1 MVENHLM
8 LVEVMVTEME
18 PTKVI
23 TQGKDAYG
31 GVARGGGGH
40 GGAALLKYI
49 VRVSLSLSVQLRGD
63 SPSRPMVDDIKFTW
77 VIKKFSSLVSNKSY
91 SDKVVIGGCK
101 WSLMAYPGGNSKAST
116 LCLSIWVN
124 DGPNV
129 CSGWSEHAKLSCTIV
144 NKNPEKVS
152 QLEETYRA
160 EHTKWGFTSIIP
172 LSELED
178 KNGGFIVNGEVK
190 IVVEIEIFVLVK
202 QPLKKTKLNDKGE
215 LVDVNGF
222 QVLPSQV
229 KFARRIFEKHS
240 DVALVLRAKNK
251 HLRTACMN
259 VLLCLIETSCL
270 APGELSS
277 EDLVEADNALAYVKN
292 AGFKVDWLE
301 KKLTKVKENK
311 GKVHIGEIRMRELEE
326 EQKNLK
332 QKSLEVEALLEK
344 EKADVLAAKTHLT
357 LDEFV

>member
-1 MVENHLM
+1 M
-8 LVEVMVTEME
+8 
-18 PTKVI
+18 
-23 TQGKDAYG
+23 G
-31 GVARGGGGH
+31 
-40 GGAALLKYI
+40 
-49 VRVSLSLSVQLRGD
+49 
-63 SPSRPMVDDIKFTW
+63 DDIKFTW

-178 KNGGFIVNGEVK
+178 ENGGFIVNGEVK

-326 EQKNLK
+326 ELKNLK

>member
-1 MVENHLM
+1 M
-8 LVEVMVTEME
+8 L
-18 PTKVI
+18 
-23 TQGKDAYG
+23 
-31 GVARGGGGH
+31 
-40 GGAALLKYI
+40 
-49 VRVSLSLSVQLRGD
+49 
-63 SPSRPMVDDIKFTW
+63 
-77 VIKKFSSLVSNKSY
+77 FS
-91 SDKVVIGGCK
+91 
-101 WSLMAYPGGNSKAST
+101 
-116 LCLSIWVN
+116 
-124 DGPNV
+124 
-129 CSGWSEHAKLSCTIV
+129 
-144 NKNPEKVS
+144 
-152 QLEETYRA
+152 ETYRA

-178 KNGGFIVNGEVK
+178 ENGGFIVNGEVK

-222 QVLPSQV
+222 QVLPSQVSSSSFTGKLFPNSRNCINYFSLKKKFYQLSSSYKCHISKYPFTVFILFQLQV

-326 EQKNLK
+326 ELKNLK